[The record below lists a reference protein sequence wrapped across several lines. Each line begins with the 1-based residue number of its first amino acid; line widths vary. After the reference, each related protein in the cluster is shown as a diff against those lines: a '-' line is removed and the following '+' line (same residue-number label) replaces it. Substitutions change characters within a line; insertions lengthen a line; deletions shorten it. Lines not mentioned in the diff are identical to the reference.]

1 MRSQIA
7 TSGFGASPLGIG
19 CKDEVVRILATFVL
33 AAAVAMA
40 SACGTSTEAQPD
52 ASAAHVT
59 AGRLRLVRVGNFQ
72 QPLTVTGAPGDR
84 SRVFVAQ
91 KPGQVELVLNGH
103 KQSRPFLDLSG
114 SVNSSGGEQGLLG
127 LAFPRDYAKTG
138 LFYVDYTTSNNDL
151 RIAQFQRS
159 AASPN
164 LADPASGRTVL
175 MIDHHAYTNHNG
187 GQLAFGPDG
196 FLYVGVG
203 DGGSEGDPE
212 GNGQNT
218 GTLLGKILRIDPS
231 PGGGYTIPSSNPFV
245 AQSRHRGE
253 IWAYG
258 LRNPWRFSFDR
269 LSGDLIIG
277 DVGQDRYEEIDFQAK
292 GTGAGANYGWSVFEG
307 DRRYKPGSAPHAV
320 FPSVVLPHT
329 SGYCAVI
336 GGFVVRDHAVPSLY
350 GQYVFG
356 DNCRPQIEAVK
367 LSRSGARGLHATG
380 LQVSST
386 SSFGE
391 DTAGHIYISSLAGP
405 VYRLAQG

>member
-1 MRSQIA
+1 M
-7 TSGFGASPLGIG
+7 
-19 CKDEVVRILATFVL
+19 KVVRTLATVSL
-33 AAAVAMA
+33 AAAIAVV
-40 SACGTSTEAQPD
+40 SACGTTTEAQQA
-52 ASAAHVT
+52 ASDGRVT
-59 AGRLRLVRVGNFQ
+59 AGHLRLVRVGDFQ

-84 SRVFVAQ
+84 KRVFVVQ
-91 KPGQVELVLNGH
+91 KSGQVELILAGH

-138 LFYVDYTTSNNDL
+138 FFYVDYTMSNNDL
-151 RIAQFQRS
+151 RIARFRRS
-159 AASPN
+159 AANPN

-175 MIDHHAYTNHNG
+175 NIDHHAYTNHNG

-196 FLYVGVG
+196 FLYIGVG

-218 GTLLGKILRIDPS
+218 DSLLAKILRIDPS
-231 PGGGYTIPSSNPFV
+231 PNGGYTIPSSNPF
-245 AQSRHRGE
+245 AGKAGHRGE

-269 LSGDLIIG
+269 LTGDLIVG
-277 DVGQDRYEEIDFQAK
+277 DVGQDRYEEIDFQVK
-292 GTGAGANYGWSVFEG
+292 GTGAGANYGWSVYEG
-307 DRRYKPGSAPHAV
+307 DQRFKPGSAPHAV

-336 GGFVVRDHAVPSLY
+336 GGFVIRDHTVPSLY
-350 GQYVFG
+350 GQYLFG
-356 DNCRPQIEAVK
+356 DNCHTQIEAVR
-367 LSRSGARGLHATG
+367 LGRSGARGLHATG

-391 DTAGHIYISSLAGP
+391 DAAGHVYISSLAGP

>member
-1 MRSQIA
+1 M
-7 TSGFGASPLGIG
+7 
-19 CKDEVVRILATFVL
+19 RILATVSL
-33 AAAVAMA
+33 AAAVAVA
-40 SACGTSTEAQPD
+40 SACGTATEAQQA
-52 ASAAHVT
+52 ASDVHVDT
-59 AGRLRLVRVGNFQ
+59 GRPRLVRVGNFE

-84 SRVFVAQ
+84 SRVFVVQ
-91 KPGQVELVLNGH
+91 KPGQIELILGGH

-114 SVNSSGGEQGLLG
+114 SVNSSGNEQGLLG
-127 LAFPRDYAKTG
+127 LAFPRDYAETG

-159 AASPN
+159 TASPN

-175 MIDHHAYTNHNG
+175 TIDHHAYDNHNG

-218 GTLLGKILRIDPS
+218 DTLLGKILRIDPS
-231 PGGGYTIPSSNPFV
+231 PSGGYTIPSSNPF
-245 AQSRHRGE
+245 AGESGHRGE

-269 LSGDLIIG
+269 LTGDLIIG
-277 DVGQDRYEEIDFQAK
+277 DVGQDRYEEIDFQPK
-292 GTGAGANYGWSVFEG
+292 GSGAGANYGWSVFEA
-307 DRRYKPGSAPHAV
+307 DRRNKPGSAPHAV
-320 FPSVVLPHT
+320 RPSIVAPHS
-329 SGYCAVI
+329 SGYCAII
-336 GGFVVRDHAVPSLY
+336 GGFVVRDRSVPSLY
-350 GQYVFG
+350 GRYLFG

-367 LSRSGARGLHATG
+367 LGRSGAHGLHATG

>member
-1 MRSQIA
+1 
-7 TSGFGASPLGIG
+7 
-19 CKDEVVRILATFVL
+19 VRILTAVSLTATM
-33 AAAVAMA
+33 AVA
-40 SACGTSTEAQPD
+40 SACGTSTEAQPVRD
-52 ASAAHVT
+52 AHVAA
-59 AGRLRLVRVGNFQ
+59 AGHLRLVRVGDFQ

-84 SRVFVAQ
+84 SRVFVVQ
-91 KPGQVELVLNGH
+91 KAGQVELVLGGK
-103 KQSRPFLDLSG
+103 KQPRPFLDLSG

-138 LFYVDYTTSNNDL
+138 LFYVDYTTSDNDL
-151 RIAQFQRS
+151 RIAQFHRS
-159 AASPN
+159 AANPN

-175 MIDHHAYTNHNG
+175 TIDHHRYNNHNG
-187 GQLAFGPDG
+187 GQLAFGPEG
-196 FLYVGVG
+196 LLYVGVG

-218 GTLLGKILRIDPS
+218 DTLLGKILRIDPS
-231 PGGGYTIPSSNPFV
+231 PGGGYMIPASNPF
-245 AQSRHRGE
+245 AGKSGHRGE

-269 LSGDLIIG
+269 QTGALIVG

-292 GTGAGANYGWSVFEG
+292 GTGAGANYGWSVFEA
-307 DRRYKPGSAPHAV
+307 DRRNKPGSAPHAV
-320 FPSVVLPHT
+320 SPSIVAPH
-329 SGYCAVI
+329 SGGYCAII
-336 GGFVVRDHAVPSLY
+336 GGFVVRDRSVPSLY
-350 GQYVFG
+350 GHYLFG
-356 DNCRPQIEAVK
+356 DNCRPQIEAVE

-391 DTAGHIYISSLAGP
+391 DAAGHLYISSLAGP